1 MFFISSILFT
11 LEFCYNSYVWC
22 LSQSTRR
29 GIPGIKALGKKVL
42 IMSTVLLIIVSVL
55 LVAAVAY
62 IVKLSKQEPPAVD
75 PVLLAT
81 KEILNHD
88 VGAVLIVS
96 ESEQVLF
103 YNTEFQQLFPKITSI
118 TNISEESGMKKL
130 FQAKEYV
137 SDEFSKIYEIR
148 SDYLASGDFTGRFI
162 WLVDITDHYRT
173 NKKLSELKDMADA
186 ANKAKSNFLA
196 NMSHEIRTPINTI
209 LGMDEIIIREATEKP
224 IIGYAEN
231 IRDASTTLLS
241 LVNDLLDF
249 SKIECGK
256 MEILPVEYEIAN
268 VLSEI
273 INMIEIKVANKG
285 LEFIPVIAED
295 IPYLLYGDDV
305 RLRQIII
312 NILTNAVKYTK
323 EGSVTLK
330 VDWREAGDS
339 AINLIVSVTDTGIG
353 IKEED
358 IDKLFISFERIEE
371 RRNRNIEGTGLGLSI
386 TRQLLGLMGSDLTVR
401 SDYGVGSTFSF
412 VLKQGI
418 RDRKPIGKFREKYA
432 YSREK
437 HKKYRTTF
445 VAPNANLLVVDDNAM
460 NISVVEGL
468 LKSTQI
474 KVDTAPGGLEALE
487 LCAEKKYDLI
497 LMDHMMPT
505 IDGIETL
512 HRLQE
517 AEGPNQ
523 DTPVIVLTANAV
535 SGAKEMYESE
545 GFIDYMSK
553 PIQGK
558 PLEEKILQYLPENLY
573 VMVEYDKIEQDIFN
587 ELWKGISDE
596 ITAEYQF
603 KNIDVKAA
611 VESAEGSKETFRF
624 LLQSFSDNCEKNKSD
639 LVKSYDEESYEN
651 YTIFVH
657 ALKSTSK
664 MIGALELSE
673 KARLLEMA
681 GKEGNIDY
689 IKSNHPAVMELFET
703 VVAELRDY
711 LEKVKPEKDDDEE
724 EELDPE
730 VLKAIEKA
738 NAQQEAV
745 GKKD

>member
-1 MFFISSILFT
+1 MIVVIIFLVIL
-11 LEFCYNSYVWC
+11 L
-22 LSQSTRR
+22 
-29 GIPGIKALGKKVL
+29 A
-42 IMSTVLLIIVSVL
+42 VSVFFNL
-55 LVAAVAY
+55 IQLKNKPQA
-62 IVKLSKQEPPAVD
+62 PAIDSVEI
-75 PVLLAT
+75 AT

-96 ESEQVLF
+96 DYEKILY
-103 YNTEFQQLFPKITSI
+103 YNNEFEILFPKIGSMTAI
-118 TNISEESGMKKL
+118 TEQPAMKKL
-130 FQAKEYV
+130 FAAKEYV
-137 SDEFSKIYEIR
+137 SEELSKIYEIR
-148 SDYLASGDFTGRFI
+148 SERLATDEFSGQFV
-162 WLVDITDHYRT
+162 WLTDITGHYKT
-173 NKKLSELKDMADA
+173 NKKLQELKDMADA

-196 NMSHEIRTPINTI
+196 NMSHEIRTPINTV

-231 IRDASTTLLS
+231 IRDAGTTLLS

-273 INMIEIKVANKG
+273 MNMIEIKVANKG
-285 LEFIPVIAED
+285 LDFTPVVAED

-312 NILTNAVKYTK
+312 NLLTNAVKYTK

-330 VDWREAGDS
+330 VDWKEAGDS
-339 AINLIVSVTDTGIG
+339 SINLIISVTDTGIG

-358 IDKLFISFERIEE
+358 IDRLFVSFERIEE

-386 TRQLLGLMGSDLTVR
+386 TRQLLELMGSTLNVR

-445 VAPNANLLVVDDNAM
+445 VAPNARILVVDDNAM

-474 KVDTAPGGLEALE
+474 KVDKAYGGLEALD
-487 LCAEKKYDLI
+487 LCAENFYDLI
-497 LMDHMMPT
+497 LMDHMMPN

-512 HRLQE
+512 HRLKE
-517 AEGPNQ
+517 SDGPNQ

-535 SGAKEMYESE
+535 SGAKEMYEEE

-558 PLEEKILQYLPENLY
+558 PLEEKILEYLPENRY
-573 VMVEYDKIEQDIFN
+573 VLVEYDKVEQDIFSK
-587 ELWKGISDE
+587 LWKAIANE
-596 ITAEYQF
+596 IVAEYRF
-603 KNIDVKAA
+603 KNIDVPSA

-624 LLQSFSDNCEKNKSD
+624 LLQSFQDNAPKNQKD
-639 LVKSYDEESYEN
+639 IITSYEAEDYTN
-651 YTIFVH
+651 YTIYVH

-664 MIGALELSE
+664 MIGALTLSE
-673 KARLLEMA
+673 KARLLELA
-681 GKEGNIDY
+681 GKENKIDY
-689 IKSNHPAVMELFET
+689 IKDSHDEVMTLLEQVLE
-703 VVAELRDY
+703 EINDY
-711 LEKVKPEKDDDEE
+711 LTTVKPEEE
-724 EELDPE
+724 ETSDPAMDAE
-730 VLKAIEKA
+730 IAKALETA
-738 NAQQEAV
+738 NQQQ
-745 GKKD
+745 

>member
-1 MFFISSILFT
+1 MLI
-11 LEFCYNSYVWC
+11 
-22 LSQSTRR
+22 
-29 GIPGIKALGKKVL
+29 GII
-42 IMSTVLLIIVSVL
+42 IVLLIL
-55 LVAAVAY
+55 LVASVLY
-62 IVKLSKQEPPAVD
+62 ILKLSKGKPQAFDAVQI
-75 PVLLAT
+75 AT

-88 VGAVLIVS
+88 VGAVLIIS
-96 ESEQVLF
+96 DTDQIIY
-103 YNTEFQQLFPKITSI
+103 YNNEFEQLFPKIGQISSI
-118 TNISEESGMKKL
+118 LDIPAMRKL
-130 FQAKEYV
+130 FSAKEYV
-137 SDEFSKIYEIR
+137 SEEFSKIYEIR
-148 SDYLASGDFTGRFI
+148 SEYLSNGDFCGSFV
-162 WLVDITDHYRT
+162 WLLDITSHYKT
-173 NKKLSELKDMADA
+173 NKKLQELKDMADA

-196 NMSHEIRTPINTI
+196 NMSHEIRTPINTV

-273 INMIEIKVANKG
+273 MNMIEIKVANKG
-285 LEFIPVIAED
+285 LDFTPVIAED

-312 NILTNAVKYTK
+312 NLLTNAVKYTK

-339 AINLIVSVTDTGIG
+339 SINLIVSVTDTGIG
-353 IKEED
+353 IKQED
-358 IDKLFISFERIEE
+358 IDKLFVSFERIEE

-386 TRQLLGLMGSDLTVR
+386 TKQLLDLMGSDLTVR

-445 VAPNANLLVVDDNAM
+445 VAPNARILVVDDNAM

-474 KVDTAPGGLEALE
+474 KVDKASGGLEALD
-487 LCAEKKYDLI
+487 LCAENFYDLI
-497 LMDHMMPT
+497 LMDHMMPN

-512 HRLQE
+512 HRLKE

-535 SGAKEMYESE
+535 AGAKEMYEEE

-558 PLEEKILQYLPENLY
+558 PLEEKILEYLPPNRY
-573 VMVEYDKIEQDIFN
+573 VLVEYDKVEQDIFSK
-587 ELWKGISDE
+587 LWKAIADE
-596 ITAEYQF
+596 ILAEYRF
-603 KNIDVKAA
+603 EEIDVASA

-624 LLQSFSDNCEKNKSD
+624 LLESFRDSAEKNKKDIIS
-639 LVKSYDEESYEN
+639 SYESEDYTN
-651 YTIFVH
+651 YTIYVH

-664 MIGALELSE
+664 MIGALVLSE
-673 KARLLEMA
+673 KARLLELA
-681 GKEGNIDY
+681 GKEGKYDY
-689 IKSNHPAVMELFET
+689 IKESHDEVIELFDKVT
-703 VVAELRDY
+703 VEISDY
-711 LEKVKPEKDDDEE
+711 LTKVKPDSEESEEGPMDEE
-724 EELDPE
+724 
-730 VLKAIEKA
+730 VAKALEIA
-738 NAQQEAV
+738 NRQE
-745 GKKD
+745 

>member
-1 MFFISSILFT
+1 MLI
-11 LEFCYNSYVWC
+11 
-22 LSQSTRR
+22 
-29 GIPGIKALGKKVL
+29 GII
-42 IMSTVLLIIVSVL
+42 IVLLIL
-55 LVAAVAY
+55 LVASVLY
-62 IVKLSKQEPPAVD
+62 ILKLSKGKPQAFDAVQI
-75 PVLLAT
+75 AT

-88 VGAVLIVS
+88 VGAVLIIS
-96 ESEQVLF
+96 DTDQIIY
-103 YNTEFQQLFPKITSI
+103 YNNEFEQLFPKIGQISSI
-118 TNISEESGMKKL
+118 LDIPAMRKL
-130 FQAKEYV
+130 FSAKEYV
-137 SDEFSKIYEIR
+137 SEEFSKIYEIR
-148 SDYLASGDFTGRFI
+148 SEYLSNGDFCGSFV
-162 WLVDITDHYRT
+162 WLMDNTSHYKT
-173 NKKLSELKDMADA
+173 NKKLQELKDMADA

-196 NMSHEIRTPINTI
+196 NMSHEIRTPINTV

-273 INMIEIKVANKG
+273 MNMIEIKVANKG
-285 LEFIPVIAED
+285 LDFTPVIAED

-312 NILTNAVKYTK
+312 NLLTNAVKYTK

-339 AINLIVSVTDTGIG
+339 SINLIVSVTDTGIG
-353 IKEED
+353 IKQED
-358 IDKLFISFERIEE
+358 IDKLFVSFERIEE

-386 TRQLLGLMGSDLTVR
+386 TKQLLDLMGSDLTVR

-445 VAPNANLLVVDDNAM
+445 VAPNARILVVDDNAM

-474 KVDTAPGGLEALE
+474 KVDKASGGLEALD
-487 LCAEKKYDLI
+487 LCAENFYDLI
-497 LMDHMMPT
+497 LMDHMMPN

-512 HRLQE
+512 HRLKE

-535 SGAKEMYESE
+535 AGAKEMYEEE
-545 GFIDYMSK
+545 GFIE
-553 PIQGK
+553 
-558 PLEEKILQYLPENLY
+558 LAEK
-573 VMVEYDKIEQDIFN
+573 FR
-587 ELWKGISDE
+587 
-596 ITAEYQF
+596 
-603 KNIDVKAA
+603 A
-611 VESAEGSKETFRF
+611 VG
-624 LLQSFSDNCEKNKSD
+624 
-639 LVKSYDEESYEN
+639 
-651 YTIFVH
+651 
-657 ALKSTSK
+657 
-664 MIGALELSE
+664 
-673 KARLLEMA
+673 
-681 GKEGNIDY
+681 
-689 IKSNHPAVMELFET
+689 
-703 VVAELRDY
+703 
-711 LEKVKPEKDDDEE
+711 
-724 EELDPE
+724 
-730 VLKAIEKA
+730 AIEKA
-738 NAQQEAV
+738 HEERYRALLNNIEMQQVFEKGEMKMWECRNCGHLV
-745 GKKD
+745 MGKKAPDVCPVCNHPQSYFEVRKENY

>member
-1 MFFISSILFT
+1 M
-11 LEFCYNSYVWC
+11 
-22 LSQSTRR
+22 
-29 GIPGIKALGKKVL
+29 L
-42 IMSTVLLIIVSVL
+42 IGVIIVL
-55 LVAAVAY
+55 LVFLAASVLY
-62 IVKLSKQEPPAVD
+62 NLKLSKGKPQAFDAVQI
-75 PVLLAT
+75 AT

-88 VGAVLIVS
+88 VGAVLIISGTDEVIY
-96 ESEQVLF
+96 
-103 YNTEFQQLFPKITSI
+103 YNNEFEQLFPKIGGISSI
-118 TNISEESGMKKL
+118 AALPAMRKL
-130 FQAKEYV
+130 FSAKEYV
-137 SDEFSKIYEIR
+137 SEELSRIYEIR
-148 SDYLASGDFTGRFI
+148 SEYLSNGDFSGSFV
-162 WLVDITDHYRT
+162 WLVDITSHYKT
-173 NKKLSELKDMADA
+173 NKKLQELKDMADA

-273 INMIEIKVANKG
+273 MNMIEIKVANKG
-285 LEFIPVIAED
+285 LEFTPVIAED
-295 IPYLLYGDDV
+295 LPYLLYGDDV

-312 NILTNAVKYTK
+312 NLLTNAVKYTK
-323 EGSVTLK
+323 EGSVVLK
-330 VDWREAGDS
+330 VDWKEAGDS
-339 AINLIVSVTDTGIG
+339 SINLIVSVTDTGIG
-353 IKEED
+353 IKQED
-358 IDKLFISFERIEE
+358 IDKLFVSFERIEE

-386 TRQLLGLMGSDLTVR
+386 TKQLLELMGSDLNVR

-445 VAPNANLLVVDDNAM
+445 VAPNARILVVDDNAM

-474 KVDTAPGGLEALE
+474 KVDKASGGLEALD
-487 LCAEKKYDLI
+487 LCAETFYDLI
-497 LMDHMMPT
+497 LMDHMMPN

-512 HRLQE
+512 HRLKE

-535 SGAKEMYESE
+535 AGAKEMYEAE

-558 PLEEKILQYLPENLY
+558 PLEEKILEYLPPNRY
-573 VMVEYDKIEQDIFN
+573 VLVEYDKVEQDIFSK
-587 ELWKGISDE
+587 LWKSIADE
-596 ITAEYQF
+596 ILTEYRF
-603 KNIDVKAA
+603 EEIDVASA

-624 LLQSFSDNCEKNKSD
+624 LLESFRDNAEKNKKD
-639 LVKSYDEESYEN
+639 IVTSYCADDYTN
-651 YTIFVH
+651 YTIYVH

-664 MIGALELSE
+664 MIGALVLSE
-673 KARLLEMA
+673 KARLLELA
-681 GKEGNIDY
+681 GKEGKYDY
-689 IKSNHPAVMELFET
+689 IKESHDEVIELFDK
-703 VVAELRDY
+703 VSAEITDY
-711 LEKVKPEKDDDEE
+711 LNKVKPEEAETEEAEMDEE
-724 EELDPE
+724 
-730 VLKAIEKA
+730 VVKALEIA
-738 NAQQEAV
+738 NLQ
-745 GKKD
+745 K